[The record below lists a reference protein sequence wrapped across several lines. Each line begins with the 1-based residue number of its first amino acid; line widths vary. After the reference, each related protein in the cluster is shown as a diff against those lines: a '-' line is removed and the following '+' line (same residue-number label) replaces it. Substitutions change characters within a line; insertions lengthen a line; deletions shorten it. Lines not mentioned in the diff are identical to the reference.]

1 MTAQVREVRVI
12 STARE
17 PPLFR
22 ERTSDASICGTERSY
37 VVQKEPHGLA
47 GLFFASDRFVG
58 RGRAYTGLGELH
70 VKRRSRGHA
79 SLDTGIYGSHPR
91 CQSPSRR

>member
-12 STARE
+12 FTARE

-22 ERTSDASICGTERSY
+22 DRMGDGSTYGTERSY
-37 VVQKEPHGLA
+37 VDQKEPHGLA
-47 GLFFASDRFVG
+47 DPFFAGGRFVD
-58 RGRAYTGLGELH
+58 RGRACLGLGELH
-70 VKRRSRGHA
+70 VQRKSRVHA
-79 SLDTGIYGSHPR
+79 SLDTGIHGSHPR